1 MTLNDYHG
9 SILPK
14 SFSVSHSE
22 IFIFILLKGK
32 VLSDRNLKSKNDQ
45 VQKSLVT
52 HKKYNNNN

>member
-32 VLSDRNLKSKNDQ
+32 VLSDRNLKSKIDQ
-45 VQKSLVT
+45 AHKSLVT
-52 HKKYNNNN
+52 HKKIQ